1 MKYLVEKEKLSL
13 SVGSLKIV
21 NKLLEE
27 NRELAYLIKTSDTYD
42 DVILKLGRWI
52 QSSIDNNDNV
62 SNFLES
68 GNLDRTSFEQM
79 SWKDYALLRLHDY
92 LQNEGRIF
100 PDLNRKEKES
110 ISRPFYNL
118 WQATKYGKGVANEA
132 FFMDMLLLE
141 RQLNGRLK
149 HDKPSKR
156 EVYKWMSRHH
166 CGLDNDFVLIREA
179 NKVRI
184 IQAIISKIESAELKS
199 KRFVFEDGL
208 SDGQKIE
215 TVLKWWDDYHFHLIF
230 AARSPEMVNEYLDFS
245 LRPET
250 LKNLED
256 AQKAGIP
263 IFINPY
269 YLSLISVNITPDKTA
284 ADRSL
289 RDYIFH
295 SHELVEEF
303 GQIKAWEK
311 EDIVEPGKPN
321 AAGWILPAYHN
332 IHRRYPE
339 VAIFIPDTVG
349 RACGGLCVSCQRMY
363 DFQSGHL
370 NFNLTKLQPKVTWP
384 EKLELLLQYFEKDTQ
399 LRDILIT
406 GGDSFMN
413 TNRSMKNILDAVLR
427 MAKRKKNA
435 NLLRNEGEKY
445 AEIQR
450 VRLGT
455 RLPAYLPQR
464 ITPEFIKVITEFKKK
479 GIKIGIKQFII
490 QIHVQSAMEV
500 TPEMKESVK
509 MLLSAGWTV
518 TNQFVFTAASSRR
531 GYSAKLRKVLND
543 IGIVSYYTFTV
554 KGFMENYN
562 NFATNA
568 RSVQEINEEKIFGII
583 PKNELDAI
591 SKLSVDT
598 TNLRKTLKRIR
609 NDNKLRFL
617 STDRSVLNLPGV
629 GKSMTYRVIGITND
643 GRRILEFQYDHS
655 RRHSP
660 AVDTK
665 GTVVVVESKS
675 LSSYLDQMELM
686 GEKRTDYKT
695 IWGYSVNVTEDIM
708 PLYRYPEFDFE
719 PIKTYTNL
727 GLNEEMAVND
737 LLEKKL
743 KLINAPYFN
752 KYL

>member
-1 MKYLVEKEKLSL
+1 MNYPGEREKLSL

-27 NRELAYLIKTSDTYD
+27 NRELAFLIKSSQTYEEAMSK
-42 DVILKLGRWI
+42 IESWI
-52 QSSIDNNDNV
+52 QTSIENNINV
-62 SNFLES
+62 SRFLKS
-68 GNLDRTSFEQM
+68 GNLDRVLFDQM
-79 SWKDYALLRLHDY
+79 SWEDYSLLRLHDY
-92 LQNEGRIF
+92 LKNEGKVF
-100 PDLNRKEKES
+100 LDLNRKEKETVS
-110 ISRPFYNL
+110 QPFYNL
-118 WQATKYGKGVANEA
+118 WQATKYGKGIANEA
-132 FFMDMLLLE
+132 FFRDMLLLQ
-141 RQLNGRLK
+141 RQLTGKLK
-149 HDKPSKR
+149 HEKPSKR
-156 EVYKWMSRHH
+156 EVQKWMTRHH
-166 CGLDNDFVLIREA
+166 CGLDDDFVLIREA

-184 IQAIISKIESAELKS
+184 LLTIISKIDSGDLKS

-208 SDGQKIE
+208 SDGKKFE
-215 TVLKWWDDYHFHLIF
+215 TVLRWWDDYHFHLIF

-250 LKNLED
+250 LKVLKD
-256 AQKAGIP
+256 AQNAGIP

-295 SHELVEEF
+295 SRELVEEF

-311 EDIVEPGKPN
+311 EDVVEPGKPN

-384 EKLELLLQYFEKDTQ
+384 EKQEALLKYFENDTQ

-427 MAKRKKNA
+427 MAKRKKEA
-435 NLLRNEGEKY
+435 NLQRINGEKY
-445 AEIQR
+445 SEIQR

-464 ITPEFIKVITEFKKK
+464 ITPEFIKLLTEFKKK
-479 GIKIGIKQFII
+479 ASKIGIKQFII
-490 QIHVQSAMEV
+490 QTHVQSAMEV
-500 TPEMKESVK
+500 TPEMKKSVK
-509 MLLSAGWTV
+509 MLLSAGWIV

-543 IGIVSYYTFTV
+543 IGVVTYYTFSV
-554 KGFMENYN
+554 KGFMENYH

-568 RSVQEINEEKIFGII
+568 RSVQEIYEEKVFGRI
-583 PKNELDAI
+583 PQSELGRI
-591 SKLSVDT
+591 SKLAVDPK
-598 TNLRKTLKRIR
+598 NIKKSLKRIR
-609 NDNKLRFL
+609 NDNKLKFL

-629 GKSMTYRVIGITND
+629 GKSMTYRVIGLTND
-643 GRRILEFQYDHS
+643 GRRILEFQHDHS

-660 AVDTK
+660 AVDTNSK
-665 GTVVVVESKS
+665 VVIVESKS
-675 LSSYLDQMELM
+675 ISSYLDQMESM
-686 GEKRTDYKT
+686 GEKRADYRT
-695 IWGYSVNVTEDIM
+695 IWGYSVNVTEDTM
-708 PLYRYPEFDFE
+708 PLYKYPNFDFE
-719 PIKTYTNL
+719 LTDTYTNL
-727 GLNEEMAVND
+727 EVPDRLTVDELVE
-737 LLEKKL
+737 
-743 KLINAPYFN
+743 N
-752 KYL
+752 K